1 MESVKKY
8 YLSDAIDSFGT
19 NYRTWFIFTM
29 IFFITIFQNFSNT
42 IVSFTMPNISTDL
55 GMTNVQLGSLTTY
68 QMVGMLI
75 GTFLSG
81 FFADRFGRKPVILAM
96 ITIFSLGTAAIYWC
110 NSYPVFCILR
120 FITGIGMGPVV
131 AMACVIMGEFAPTN
145 RRGFFIVLNSIG
157 AVLGGAITG
166 FFVGMVVPTFGWRLS
181 YIVGA
186 IPLLYG
192 LFLLF
197 KLPESMHWNLVR
209 GRKDK
214 ALADLL
220 KFEKAGTG
228 KISGQYTVEGMMMAP
243 HPPEVS
249 WKAVFKD
256 HPVITFKLALGQF
269 CANFVVYGTITWLPM
284 ILVLKGFDIKS
295 ASYYTAAGYLAGTVM
310 VILSAILSEYL
321 GRRKNCVLGYSMLA
335 LSCLLLVFANSY
347 SMIFISCIAI
357 GALRSYAG
365 ATLSPINTEAYPTEY
380 RSTGVG
386 VCMSIGRFGGM
397 TAPLLMGAIISTSLG
412 VSGGVGVCIVP
423 CLLIIA
429 IVLTLKSEGKGKSI
443 DKLNEEFACAA
454 NKSA

>member
-166 FFVGMVVPTFGWRLS
+166 FFV
-181 YIVGA
+181 
-186 IPLLYG
+186 
-192 LFLLF
+192 
-197 KLPESMHWNLVR
+197 
-209 GRKDK
+209 
-214 ALADLL
+214 
-220 KFEKAGTG
+220 
-228 KISGQYTVEGMMMAP
+228 
-243 HPPEVS
+243 
-249 WKAVFKD
+249 
-256 HPVITFKLALGQF
+256 
-269 CANFVVYGTITWLPM
+269 
-284 ILVLKGFDIKS
+284 
-295 ASYYTAAGYLAGTVM
+295 
-310 VILSAILSEYL
+310 
-321 GRRKNCVLGYSMLA
+321 
-335 LSCLLLVFANSY
+335 
-347 SMIFISCIAI
+347 
-357 GALRSYAG
+357 
-365 ATLSPINTEAYPTEY
+365 
-380 RSTGVG
+380 
-386 VCMSIGRFGGM
+386 
-397 TAPLLMGAIISTSLG
+397 
-412 VSGGVGVCIVP
+412 
-423 CLLIIA
+423 
-429 IVLTLKSEGKGKSI
+429 
-443 DKLNEEFACAA
+443 
-454 NKSA
+454 